1 MTPTLAARIAVSEH
15 RPLNIK
21 SPVRE
26 SNESDVFVRFSH
38 IFATA
43 RDWVRVGQLIL
54 QNGRYGG
61 RQIVAESA
69 NVVFDHDGNEVI
81 IGTALLAG
89 SKNVLQDA
97 RLWARPQSIDMVFH
111 DCSVVLGMTLKQ
123 RLFL

>member
-43 RDWVRVGQLIL
+43 RDWPRFGLLLIGYGIVTTDDSEATRL
-54 QNGRYGG
+54 LSREGR
-61 RQIVAESA
+61 
-69 NVVFDHDGNEVI
+69 
-81 IGTALLAG
+81 L
-89 SKNVLQDA
+89 A
-97 RLWARPQSIDMVFH
+97 RLLSQ
-111 DCSVVLGMTLKQ
+111 
-123 RLFL
+123 